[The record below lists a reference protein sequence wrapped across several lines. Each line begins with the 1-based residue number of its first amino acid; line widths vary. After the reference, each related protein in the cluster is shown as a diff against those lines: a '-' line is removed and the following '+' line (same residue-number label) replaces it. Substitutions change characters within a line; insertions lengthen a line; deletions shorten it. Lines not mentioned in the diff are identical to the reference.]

1 MSKINNYVMDLESK
15 GLAEYSKRDN
25 QYVVLVNG
33 NELAKHLKFYEAQT
47 LADECTGYGIAD
59 VCIDRREVV

>member
-1 MSKINNYVMDLESK
+1 MSKITDYILDLESK
-15 GLAEYSKRDN
+15 AMIEHSDREN

-33 NELAKHLKFYEAQT
+33 NELVRHLKLYEAQT
-47 LADECTGYGIAD
+47 LADECTGFGIAD